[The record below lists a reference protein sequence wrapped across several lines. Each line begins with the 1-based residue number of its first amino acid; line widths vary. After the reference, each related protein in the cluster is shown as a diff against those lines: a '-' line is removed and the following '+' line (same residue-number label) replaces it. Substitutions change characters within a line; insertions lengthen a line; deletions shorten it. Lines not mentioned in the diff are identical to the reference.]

1 MNSRS
6 REGVMTDS
14 LFRKLLIPFLLLAG
28 LCLPGVAVHAADCK
42 TVDAETLYGWMK
54 TKAEPITLINVMS
67 LIECLDHRIPG
78 SLCIS
83 REEFESR
90 LSEVPREGKVILY
103 CETETGIR
111 SCQAGEAALRRGM
124 TNIYILKGG
133 MPAWKAAGYSL
144 ESVQRVARV
153 PVQAIKALEYKSWR
167 SENWNA
173 LILDIRSE
181 AVFAKDHLPEAV
193 NIPMYQLHKRYGEL
207 PENRPILIVDDQG
220 FRTFLAASYL
230 FQKGF
235 HNLSRLFG
243 GMNAWHAIKGK

>member
-167 SENWNA
+167 SEKT
-173 LILDIRSE
+173 S
-181 AVFAKDHLPEAV
+181 LP
-193 NIPMYQLHKRYGEL
+193 P
-207 PENRPILIVDDQG
+207 
-220 FRTFLAASYL
+220 
-230 FQKGF
+230 
-235 HNLSRLFG
+235 
-243 GMNAWHAIKGK
+243 